1 MRSVS
6 YRSVHAKLVIESP
19 RFGLVFNQFR
29 RFSALSATTIEGKQM
44 CKFCEEQGLGTDPLS
59 ENRECSFKHE
69 KAPYGIT
76 PYGADCLFP
85 SAIFWFRTFP

>member
-6 YRSVHAKLVIESP
+6 YRSVHAKPVIESP

-44 CKFCEEQGLGTDPLS
+44 CRFCEEQGSGTDPLS
-59 ENRECSFKHE
+59 ENRECPFKHE
-69 KAPYGIT
+69 KPRTAHHAIRGKSSFSRYLSCAP
-76 PYGADCLFP
+76 
-85 SAIFWFRTFP
+85 